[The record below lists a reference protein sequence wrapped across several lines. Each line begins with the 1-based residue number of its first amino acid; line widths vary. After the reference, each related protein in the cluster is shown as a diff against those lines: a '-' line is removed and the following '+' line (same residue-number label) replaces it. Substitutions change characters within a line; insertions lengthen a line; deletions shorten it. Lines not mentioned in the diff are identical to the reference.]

1 MCVFGGFI
9 SFLSDFNRIMFMKS
23 YGFETNF
30 LSYLYNHKKAFLIF
44 KMSKIIYLT
53 LLFLGLLSSCSSN
66 KNIQTLQSYKAESG
80 FKLDTLK
87 LFDKS
92 RNRVIPIAIYSP
104 KYKENKHVVIV
115 SHGYGRNRG
124 GDYLAYSYLTE
135 NLVIKGYFIVSIQHE
150 LPTDSLIPMSG
161 IPQIVRRPFWDR
173 GADNILFV
181 IQSLKQTNPELDFK
195 HITLIGHSNGGDMT
209 ALFPQK
215 YPNIVSKIITLDN
228 RRMALPR
235 TNNNPKVYSL
245 RSSDQPA
252 DKDVLPT
259 DEEQKKFNIK
269 IVKLPNTIH
278 NNMDDNAN
286 DAQGKEIN
294 DYVISFL
301 KE

>member
-1 MCVFGGFI
+1 M
-9 SFLSDFNRIMFMKS
+9 
-23 YGFETNF
+23 T
-30 LSYLYNHKKAFLIF
+30 
-44 KMSKIIYLT
+44 KIPYLT
-53 LLFLGLLSSCSSN
+53 LLLLGLLSSCSSN
-66 KNIQTLQSYKAESG
+66 KKAQTAQSFKPATG

-104 KYKENKHVVIV
+104 KYKANKPIVIV
-115 SHGYGRNRG
+115 SHGYGQNKG

-135 NLVIKGYFIVSIQHE
+135 NLSIKGYFVVSIQHE

-195 HITLIGHSNGGDMT
+195 NITLIGHSNGGDMT

-235 TNNNPKVYSL
+235 TNIPNVYSL

-259 DEEQKKFNIK
+259 EEEEKKFNIK
-269 IVKLPNTIH
+269 IIKLPNTIH

-286 DAQGKEIN
+286 EAQRKEIN
-294 DYVISFL
+294 DYILSFL
-301 KE
+301 LAR